1 MKLRKQIISI
11 SQRSIIYVA
20 RLSAMVKIRLM
31 KEVDDVNLPKINN
44 CLTDLQ
50 KCERITLKI
59 FPRTRNEL
67 NNFTITKLLKY

>member
-1 MKLRKQIISI
+1 
-11 SQRSIIYVA
+11 
-20 RLSAMVKIRLM
+20 MVKIRLM
-31 KEVDDVNLPKINN
+31 KEVGDVNLPKINN